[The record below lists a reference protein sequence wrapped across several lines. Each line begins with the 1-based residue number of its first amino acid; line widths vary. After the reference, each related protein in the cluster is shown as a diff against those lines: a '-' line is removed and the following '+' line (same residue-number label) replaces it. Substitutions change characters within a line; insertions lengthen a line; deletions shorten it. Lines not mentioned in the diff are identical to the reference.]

1 MIAAILLLTLATA
14 GDTVRLAIER
24 PGGKIATVTKDEW
37 FSSDK
42 FLHFSVS
49 MNLVG
54 LTYHVHHRQLG
65 RDEDEGRVLSVSLT
79 ALAGLGKEI
88 YDKKRKG
95 NFSWKDLIYDA
106 AGIGAGYLIF
116 IR

>member
-1 MIAAILLLTLATA
+1 MILLLTLATT
-14 GDTVRLAIER
+14 GDTLAGQPAPVVRDDW
-24 PGGKIATVTKDEW
+24 V
-37 FSSDK
+37 SSDK
-42 FLHFSVS
+42 ILHFSVS

-54 LTYHVHHRQLG
+54 VTYHVHQRHLAGEWDQ
-65 RDEDEGRVLSVSLT
+65 GRVLSVSLT

-95 NFSWKDLIYDA
+95 HFSWKDLIYDA
-106 AGIGAGYLIF
+106 AGIAAGYLIF